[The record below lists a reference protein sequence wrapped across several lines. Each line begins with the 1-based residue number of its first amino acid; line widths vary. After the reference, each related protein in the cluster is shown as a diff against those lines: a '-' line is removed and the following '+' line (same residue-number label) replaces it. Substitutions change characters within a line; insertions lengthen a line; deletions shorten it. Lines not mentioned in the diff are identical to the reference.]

1 MFCIYGFVNKFW
13 TWRIFER
20 LRKVCGGSNLCTV
33 LLLWGIYIKKCIS
46 PVRIRTQHRK
56 GQKGS
61 MKLRKNAGAK
71 KREKSLEISRF
82 LVFPR
87 SDLNWLVIMCLQVN
101 LDAKFVL
108 ANSDVAQWHTLPW
121 WSRGLQVTAIFR
133 ACRTM
138 FVNELMYITFESKFL
153 SVHPSFP

>member
-1 MFCIYGFVNKFW
+1 MKGTPPSEKCSQQTDNKQ
-13 TWRIFER
+13 I
-20 LRKVCGGSNLCTV
+20 LRFRKSESSHRVDCFREDA
-33 LLLWGIYIKKCIS
+33 KKPFS
-46 PVRIRTQHRK
+46 WVRVRTQHRK

-61 MKLRKNAGAK
+61 MKLRKNSGSK

-101 LDAKFVL
+101 SDAEFVLVNLDAARRNTSPLVKQGL
-108 ANSDVAQWHTLPW
+108 ASDRYLP
-121 WSRGLQVTAIFR
+121 GCNAMLA
-133 ACRTM
+133 
-138 FVNELMYITFESKFL
+138 NELMYISFESKFL